1 MKPNIEHSF
10 IHFVYSKAR
19 ESESLDINNQRKSF
33 VRRNGRFLLAYPL
46 TVFVLFS
53 LSEGYNTLVRD
64 NISQKRVSCAEDST

>member
-33 VRRNGRFLLAYPL
+33 VRRNVRFLLAYPL
-46 TVFVLFS
+46 TVIVLFRFLKDIIMNS
-53 LSEGYNTLVRD
+53 FNWVLLF
-64 NISQKRVSCAEDST
+64 